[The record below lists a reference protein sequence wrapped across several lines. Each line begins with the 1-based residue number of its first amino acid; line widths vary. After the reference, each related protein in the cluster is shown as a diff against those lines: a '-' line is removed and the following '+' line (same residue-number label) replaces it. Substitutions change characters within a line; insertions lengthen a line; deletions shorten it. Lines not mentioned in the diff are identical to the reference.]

1 MMKSKVFYIV
11 CAIVLLLCLCSVKDE
26 NPVIKEYS
34 FTTSLTTDK
43 TNYLD
48 ETVIQELITEEATE
62 VVEYTTEETTI
73 EYGVNIGEFTI
84 TVYTPYCDN
93 GRWGY
98 GTATNTT
105 SQHLKTCAVDPS
117 VIPLGSTIEVNG
129 LVLKAVDT
137 GSAVKGNKIDIFYDG
152 SVEEA
157 YEWLKNDF
165 GAKHTVKIID

>member
-1 MMKSKVFYIV
+1 MINSKIFNFICVV
-11 CAIVLLLCLCSVKDE
+11 LLLLCLYSVKDE
-26 NPVIKEYS
+26 SPVIKEYP
-34 FTTSLTTDK
+34 FTTSLTT
-43 TNYLD
+43 TETICLD
-48 ETVIQELITEEATE
+48 ETVTKESITEETAGITE
-62 VVEYTTEETTI
+62 STTEETT
-73 EYGVNIGEFTI
+73 EHGEGIGEFTI

-105 SQHLKTCAVDPS
+105 SQHLKTCAVDPN

-137 GSAVKGNKIDIFYDG
+137 GSDVRGNKIDIFYDG

-157 YEWLKNDF
+157 YEWLENEF
-165 GAKHTVKIID
+165 GAKHNVKIIN